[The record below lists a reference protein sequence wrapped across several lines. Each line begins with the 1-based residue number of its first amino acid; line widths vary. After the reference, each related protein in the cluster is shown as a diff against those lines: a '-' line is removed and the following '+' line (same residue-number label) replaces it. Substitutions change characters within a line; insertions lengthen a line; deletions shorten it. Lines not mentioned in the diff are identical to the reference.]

1 MQALGLIETKGLVA
15 AIESADAML
24 KAAEVSLLEKN
35 YVGGGLV
42 TIMVSG
48 DVGAVK
54 AATDAGAAAAQRVGE
69 LLSVHVIPRP
79 HQELNGVVISTALV
93 KQTGEQ
99 EAASEKTETAQ
110 ETKAETETEA
120 DTEGESVKG
129 DEPDAETAV
138 EADPEPAVETET
150 DDTTEEIPEEFHK
163 EAVDK
168 IVADKGLEQM
178 ISTLNQLKVV
188 KLRNLA
194 REYKDFG
201 IAGRMVSKAD
211 KQMILEEFRKYYGS
225 KK

>member
-24 KAAEVSLLEKN
+24 KAAEVSLLEKT

-42 TIMVSG
+42 TIMVCG

-79 HQELNGVVISTALV
+79 HQELNGAVVSTTKL
-93 KQTGEQ
+93 KQTETPA
-99 EAASEKTETAQ
+99 AASEKTVLKKEA
-110 ETKAETETEA
+110 EIKAETEA
-120 DTEGESVKG
+120 KP
-129 DEPDAETAV
+129 EPKAEAETEPKA
-138 EADPEPAVETET
+138 EAGPETK
-150 DDTTEEIPEEFHK
+150 EEAGPEAEPEAIPEDLHK
-163 EAVDK
+163 EAVDR
-168 IVADKGLEQM
+168 ISAEKGPDAV
-178 ISTLNQLKVV
+178 ISVLNQLKVV

-201 IAGRMVSKAD
+201 IAGRMISKAD
-211 KQMILEEFRKYYGS
+211 KQMILEEFKKYYR
-225 KK
+225 K